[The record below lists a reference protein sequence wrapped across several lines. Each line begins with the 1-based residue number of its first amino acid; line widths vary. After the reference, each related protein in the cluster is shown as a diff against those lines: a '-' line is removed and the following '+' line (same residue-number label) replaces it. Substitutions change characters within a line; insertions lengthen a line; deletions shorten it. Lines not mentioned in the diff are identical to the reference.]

1 MIIREKLI
9 CTTCGGEN
17 VRVDAYAL
25 WNVER
30 QDYELVATYD
40 KGASCEDCD
49 GECRSEFVPIT
60 DNHSAVSDH
69 DPEVSLSASRDVRMA
84 VSNLT
89 NPTVEE
95 VSKMPLN
102 DLCSAVREAVLNA
115 LDATVA
121 ECLKVG
127 DQEGWKDRELPDLF
141 RALDAHTVRVH
152 GRLLGGAA

>member
-9 CTTCGGEN
+9 CTKCGGEN
-17 VRVDAYAL
+17 VQVDAYAI

-30 QDYELVATYD
+30 QGYELVATYD

-49 GECRSEFVPIT
+49 GECRCEFVPIQ
-60 DNHSAVSDH
+60 DCHNAVSKP
-69 DPEVSLSASRDVRMA
+69 DPESSLSASRDVRPA

-89 NPTVEE
+89 NPTVQEDL
-95 VSKMPLN
+95 KMPLD

-115 LDATVA
+115 LDTTVA

-141 RALDAHTVRVH
+141 KVLDAHTTRVH